1 MQNSIRQY
9 DSIGRYG
16 GEEFLILFPGCTETD
31 CCAQADRLRKQL
43 AQTEMSVNES
53 SLRVT
58 ASFGVTIAMPGESW
72 SQEAL
77 IRKADEAL
85 YVAKK
90 SGRNRVE
97 ILTCRSEPAVVNE
110 SNQTA
115 LVVP

>member
-1 MQNSIRQY
+1 
-9 DSIGRYG
+9 
-16 GEEFLILFPGCTETD
+16 
-31 CCAQADRLRKQL
+31 
-43 AQTEMSVNES
+43 
-53 SLRVT
+53 
-58 ASFGVTIAMPGESW
+58 MPGEIW

-97 ILTCRSEPAVVNE
+97 ILTGRPEPAVVNE

-115 LVVP
+115 VVVP